1 MVIIILSKG
10 QEMKKILLVVV
21 LLMGM
26 GAGLSAGEFEE
37 NKKACDDGNETA
49 CKNYAKISKK

>member
-1 MVIIILSKG
+1 
-10 QEMKKILLVVV
+10 MKKILLVVV